1 MHPLLQVIRM
11 GLQVALHLEGQ
22 AWEMEQSLALGLGVI
37 QEQLTGDLGPQGQ
50 ELQHGSGK

>member
-37 QEQLTGDLGPQGQ
+37 QEQLTGDLSPQGQ